1 MIANYC
7 NFKSQLS
14 WEHTFIAKKSTWIK
28 VTDAIWQFLL
38 KKRSYLLWNAILGKI
53 FLREKKFAAK
63 VKNQNVWPKA
73 TSILEPSSISMTSIL
88 LIFILKSYFTII
100 FSF

>member
-1 MIANYC
+1 MQYD
-7 NFKSQLS
+7 NFF
-14 WEHTFIAKKSTWIK
+14 WKKDLIYFGM
-28 VTDAIWQFLL
+28 QFGE
-38 KKRSYLLWNAILGKI
+38 KY
-53 FLREKKFAAK
+53 FLEKKKFAAK